1 MAYAA
6 GQDALV
12 LSQAAGT
19 GLQGL
24 FSGIFG
30 SASFSGIIMIV
41 LFILAGWLAFKA
53 IAIFRGG

>member
-12 LSQAAGT
+12 VSQAAGA
-19 GLQGL
+19 GLQGF

-41 LFILAGWLAFKA
+41 LFVLAFWLAFKG